1 MLIRKVLCILLIQM
15 VYVIAAEI
23 AVIYLEV
30 RQKRNSSGFWPKANQ
45 IIELDSHNCI
55 KCGACIKRC
64 HFDVFTKVDGI
75 IKTDISKCVGCGICS
90 NSCPTKALKLQER
103 K

>member
-30 RQKRNSSGFWPKANQ
+30 RQKEIAVDFGQKQ
-45 IIELDSHNCI
+45 IKSLNLIHI
-55 KCGACIKRC
+55 
-64 HFDVFTKVDGI
+64 T
-75 IKTDISKCVGCGICS
+75 
-90 NSCPTKALKLQER
+90 ALSVVLV
-103 K
+103 